1 MNTKNTVSTFHLLGF
16 KITVV
21 NEDKGYLFSIDKLT
35 KSKEYI
41 YESVYEGYSTN
52 PDQLRAKLHQ
62 ELLDQYD
69 DKPFSIHTANIIFL
83 GCEGIKDK
91 LDLSDAKKSP

>member
-1 MNTKNTVSTFHLLGF
+1 MNIFHILGF

-21 NEDKGYLFSIDKLT
+21 NEDKGYLYIIDKLT
-35 KSKEYI
+35 QSKEYI

-52 PDQLRAKLHQ
+52 PDQLRANVHQ
-62 ELLDQYD
+62 VLLDQYD

-83 GCEGIKDK
+83 GCEGVKDK
-91 LDLSDAKKSP
+91 LELLKGV